1 MGARA
6 WRRQR
11 GGHVRTR
18 GGGVSAPPGFA
29 PTRSS
34 WMRGAA
40 CDVDGARRRAPAALP
55 LDPRADVAASPFVV
69 SGGCAARE
77 LSLIA
82 PRCQRTAV
90 SARVSV
96 ALPSRRT
103 RASRPQLS
111 YAYVYSPAA
120 SLAGPLARKREIESD
135 TPAFCYC
142 FSSIFRVLFEHMSH
156 PAFALPPRAPAAAPR
171 PRVGV
176 APWPFRI
183 RSRGG
188 AGARGHPIASPSDKI
203 MMKNQD
209 RQPTTC
215 GIVIERAER
224 RTERAIILRSL
235 RSTARDG
242 G

>member
-1 MGARA
+1 
-6 WRRQR
+6 
-11 GGHVRTR
+11 
-18 GGGVSAPPGFA
+18 
-29 PTRSS
+29 
-34 WMRGAA
+34 MRGAA

-55 LDPRADVAASPFVV
+55 LDPRADVGASPFVV
-69 SGGCAARE
+69 SVVCASRE

-142 FSSIFRVLFEHMSH
+142 FSSIFRRQLLSSFRTH
-156 PAFALPPRAPAAAPR
+156 PVPRAFARFPPAPTAAPR

-215 GIVIERAER
+215 GKRHAGIVIERGTFER